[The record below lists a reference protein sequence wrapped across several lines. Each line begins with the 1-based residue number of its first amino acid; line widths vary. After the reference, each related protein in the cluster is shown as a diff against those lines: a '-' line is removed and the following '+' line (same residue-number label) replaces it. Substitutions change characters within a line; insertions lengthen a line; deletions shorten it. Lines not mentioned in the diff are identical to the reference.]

1 MGPIVFCV
9 ANARGEEAAWSCF
22 FCKLCYSTVTRGAQL
37 FLLLPVTRGAQLFL
51 LLPVTKGAQLLLLLH
66 FHVSTVHV
74 NSGDME
80 VQKKKKKKEN
90 EGLGKTGK
98 ESNSCTKQTMKREGA
113 EQRNRKVLHFHLPP
127 ALLLSILHY
136 SSEF

>member
-22 FCKLCYSTVTRGAQL
+22 FCKLCYST
-37 FLLLPVTRGAQLFL
+37 VTRGAQLFL

-127 ALLLSILHY
+127 ALLLSTLHY